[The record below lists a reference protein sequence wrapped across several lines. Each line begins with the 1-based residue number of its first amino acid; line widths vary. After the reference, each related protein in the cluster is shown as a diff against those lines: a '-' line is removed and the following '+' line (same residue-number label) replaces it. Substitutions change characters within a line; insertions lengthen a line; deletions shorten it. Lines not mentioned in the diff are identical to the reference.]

1 MQFPT
6 SQDRPDVDLSDAEVE
21 EHFRAG
27 EEMRLEEREAEAWRT
42 FVGTRVRQHGPCH
55 RRAPR
60 PAGSRRRG

>member
-1 MQFPT
+1 
-6 SQDRPDVDLSDAEVE
+6 
-21 EHFRAG
+21 
-27 EEMRLEEREAEAWRT
+27 MRLEEREAEAWRT